1 MGISRSVYRYQPK
14 KQETDV
20 VIAEWLQVLAERKP
34 RWGFGKM
41 FDWLR
46 NQGHPWNH
54 KRVHRIYRDL
64 GLNIR
69 IKPKKR
75 LPSREPTPLVQPE
88 RPNIS
93 WSVDFMSDALSN
105 GRSFRT
111 LNIIDD
117 FNREA
122 LWIEIDTSLP
132 ADRVIRVFDSIANW
146 RGYPAQIR
154 SDNGP
159 EFISGKLDAW
169 AKKHQVHLAFIE
181 PGKPAQNAY
190 IERFNRTYRE
200 EVLDLYIF
208 DTLKEARVITEPWLE
223 EYNAFRPHAALNGMT
238 PYAYAAAMAEKVT
251 SSSFLLDSPNEER
264 SKEKGE
270 APFLEAPAS

>member
-1 MGISRSVYRYQPK
+1 MVQYAIAEHKLSERSACQLLGISRSVYRYQPK
-14 KQETDV
+14 KQKTDA
-20 VIAEWLQVLAERKP
+20 VIAEWLQVLAARKP

-41 FDWLR
+41 FDWLW

-54 KRVHRIYRDL
+54 KRVYRVYREL

-93 WSVDFMSDALSN
+93 WSVDFMSDGLSN

-117 FNREA
+117 FNRKA
-122 LWIEIDTSLP
+122 LWIKIDTSLP
-132 ADRVIRVFDSIANW
+132 AERVIRVFNTIASW
-146 RGYPAQIR
+146 RGYPCQIR

-159 EFISGKLDAW
+159 EFISGKLAQW
-169 AKKHQVHLAFIE
+169 AKRHQVQMAFIQ

-208 DTLKEARVITEPWLE
+208 DTLTEARVITEPWLE
-223 EYNAFRPHAALNGMT
+223 EYNVIRPHDALGST
-238 PYAYAAAMAEKVT
+238 VKSVRA
-251 SSSFLLDSPNEER
+251 
-264 SKEKGE
+264 
-270 APFLEAPAS
+270 